1 MPETRFRYPIWVRG
15 DLDGFF
21 GLMVDNL
28 VQVLTIITLCM
39 FVCGLP
45 PDLIFT
51 RMLPGVAISLL
62 IGNLFYGLQAHYMA
76 RKYRKA
82 DTTALPYGI
91 NTPSVFA
98 FALFIMGPVYQRTGD
113 PDLAWKAGLLACL
126 VSGVIEF
133 VGAFFAERLRRVTP
147 RAALLGVL
155 AGLAIA
161 FIASDFAFRIY
172 TKPLVGLLPLGI
184 LLLAYFGRFRFP
196 FGLPG
201 GFLVVLLGMALA
213 WGTTGLEALIAEF
226 APAWSFSI
234 EQFGGI
240 SMSGDKLSAALQ
252 EVHWIQPIFC
262 GNEILSVLSQADLLV
277 PFLTVSVPMGLIN
290 ALGSLQNIESAEAAG
305 DKYATA
311 PSLAVNG
318 VGTIAAGLFGSCFPT
333 TIYIGH
339 PAWKSMGAKGGYSI
353 LNGLFFTLLF
363 LFGCG
368 TFLKEL
374 IPIEAGAAIVMYI
387 GIIMTA
393 QAFQATPRAHAP
405 AVAIALFPALA
416 AILAVK
422 LQGFLVDAG
431 ATVSLPEMVTGVGLA
446 SRVPELPGILA
457 LFGANAGWLVSA
469 LILTAIGVAFI
480 EKRYKVAAIWCGAAT
495 VLTLI
500 GLLHSYR
507 VEYRPRPQGDI
518 VRECFIWQWRGDAA
532 TGIPETQT
540 AADQGAALFEMMGAG
555 GTQPA
560 TATAEAQ
567 AALPAPTETRPT
579 TTATQPSATVF
590 NYRAYP
596 MTVGYAL
603 ATLVFALAAYGS
615 RRRAEAALL
624 PEEPLAPVV
633 SAPPKREELPSIPL
647 IGEEPD
653 ESAGEEDESPERE
666 GPM

>member
-1 MPETRFRYPIWVRG
+1 MSNERFRYPIWVRG

-28 VQVLTIITLCM
+28 VQVLLIIGLCTH
-39 FVCGLP
+39 VAGLP
-45 PDLIFT
+45 SDLIFT
-51 RMLPGVAISLL
+51 RILPGVAISLL
-62 IGNLFYGLQAHYMA
+62 IGNLFYGFQAHYIA

-91 NTPSVFA
+91 NTPSVIA
-98 FALFIMGPVYQRTGD
+98 YAYFIMGPVYQRTGD
-113 PDLAWKAGLLACL
+113 PDLAWMAGLLACL

-196 FGLPG
+196 LGLPG
-201 GFLVVLLGMALA
+201 GLLVVVFGTVIA
-213 WGTTGLEALIAEF
+213 WGTSALGID
-226 APAWSFSI
+226 W
-234 EQFGGI
+234 FGGVR
-240 SMSGDKLSAALQ
+240 MSGQDLRGSLDQ
-252 EVHWIQPIFC
+252 VRWIQPLFC
-262 GNEILSVLSQADLLV
+262 GSEILSVLTRSELLV
-277 PFLTVSVPMGLIN
+277 PFLTVSIPMGVIN

-305 DKYATA
+305 DRYATA

-318 VGTIAAGLFGSCFPT
+318 LGTIAAGLFGSCFPT

-339 PAWKSMGAKGGYSI
+339 PAWKSMGAKAGYSI

-368 TFLKEL
+368 TFLEKL

-387 GIIMTA
+387 GIIITA
-393 QAFQATPRAHAP
+393 QAFQATPREHAP
-405 AVAIALFPALA
+405 AVSIALFPALA

-422 LQGFLVDAG
+422 FQGFLVDSG
-431 ATVSLPEMVTGVGLA
+431 AVVGLPEMVTSDNPAL
-446 SRVPELPGILA
+446 RLPELPGILA
-457 LFGANAGWLVSA
+457 LFGANAGWMVSA
-469 LILTAIGVAFI
+469 LILTAIGVALI
-480 EKRYKVAAIWCGAAT
+480 EKRYKVAAIWSAAAT

-507 VEYRPRPQGDI
+507 VEYRPRPEGDI
-518 VRECFIWQWRGDAA
+518 VRECFIWQWREETVAA
-532 TGIPETQT
+532 
-540 AADQGAALFEMMGAG
+540 
-555 GTQPA
+555 TQPA
-560 TATAEAQ
+560 GSALASALVEGQPIATEEDSSTSTSLAPTPPATAA
-567 AALPAPTETRPT
+567 TE
-579 TTATQPSATVF
+579 PSLTVF

-596 MTVGYAL
+596 LAVGYAL
-603 ATLVFALAAYGS
+603 ATLVFALAAWREKGKS
-615 RRRAEAALL
+615 GAVAPMPAGPATPTRRSALT
-624 PEEPLAPVV
+624 EE
-633 SAPPKREELPSIPL
+633 PSIPL
-647 IGEEPD
+647 VGDETPPD
-653 ESAGEEDESPERE
+653 GTA
-666 GPM
+666 